1 MQEELIELF
10 EIRIDVFKERVFF
23 NKLFKHRGVVYG
35 GFLRDVIANVQPKD
49 IDVVVSVLYSAE
61 LYGDL
66 LNAGFTGVLNED
78 NDTMIWSLEGHLPI
92 ECYVVEDSPDETFI
106 GPESAPD
113 YDVNLLR
120 YDGKSFRSWVDPSA
134 DITSIVEH
142 IKTRLAVEFHEDEVR
157 PERRAKIISKGY
169 TIVAQ

>member
-1 MQEELIELF
+1 MQEELIKLF
-10 EIRIDVFKERVFF
+10 ESRIDAFGERAFF
-23 NKLFKHRGVVYG
+23 NMLFRHRGVVYG

-49 IDVVVSVLYSAE
+49 IDVVISILYAAD

-66 LNAGFTGVLNED
+66 LNTGFTSVFNAD
-78 NDTMIWSLEGHLPI
+78 NGTMIWTLEGHLPV

-120 YDGKSFRSWVDPSA
+120 YDGNSFRSWIDPSA

-142 IKTRLAVEFHEDEVR
+142 IKTRLAVEFHEDEVH
-157 PERRAKIISKGY
+157 PDRRAKIISKGY
-169 TIVAQ
+169 TIINQ